1 MMCNHSVPEDWPKK
15 IDTYYLFGE
24 GYTDADRRREPL
36 KCTLHPVWID
46 VTGGHFCS
54 SDTSVMNPVAHNAW
68 SLRVSSAF
76 KEADEQRERA
86 IEAEKKLKALRKKMR
101 EAK

>member
-1 MMCNHSVPEDWPKK
+1 
-15 IDTYYLFGE
+15 
-24 GYTDADRRREPL
+24 
-36 KCTLHPVWID
+36 
-46 VTGGHFCS
+46 
-54 SDTSVMNPVAHNAW
+54 MNPVAHNAW

-86 IEAEKKLKALRKKMR
+86 IDAEKKLKALRKKMR